1 MKKKIRSW
9 CETELKDKMKTY
21 SKLRDGPMLSED
33 FGMKDYIKNMKV
45 EDAQVNFSLRSK
57 MYRAKF
63 NYRNDPKYSAELWK
77 CSSCMS
83 GHIESQSHIL
93 YCDAYADLRADRDI
107 SNNSDLVEYM
117 KNVLTIREK
126 LGLTK

>member
-1 MKKKIRSW
+1 
-9 CETELKDKMKTY
+9 
-21 SKLRDGPMLSED
+21 
-33 FGMKDYIKNMKV
+33 
-45 EDAQVNFSLRSK
+45 

-83 GHIESQSHIL
+83 GQIESQSHIL
-93 YCDAYADLRADRDI
+93 YCDAYADLRADRNI
-107 SNNSDLVEYM
+107 SNNNDLVEYM
-117 KNVLTIREK
+117 KNVLKVREK